1 MKDNKLIKSGVS
13 GVVDGENQTVGDDEL
28 ELINRFTRRN
38 LAKNEV
44 YAFSVVL
51 CDNDVDRDGERF
63 TTDSLY
69 ELEKLLS
76 ARREL
81 LTTIRVPKIR
91 RREFSAVRLRKLTV
105 RKRLWVTIITGS
117 RQGHI
122 FLFVRATGILSL
134 QLTAELSR
142 K

>member
-69 ELEKLLS
+69 ELEKLFVGK
-76 ARREL
+76 
-81 LTTIRVPKIR
+81 TGI
-91 RREFSAVRLRKLTV
+91 KLTV
-105 RKRLWVTIITGS
+105 RKRLWVTITTGS

-122 FLFVRATGILSL
+122 FPFVRATGILSL
-134 QLTAELSR
+134 RLTAELSR

>member
-51 CDNDVDRDGERF
+51 CATMLTVTANALQRIRF
-63 TTDSLY
+63 MSL
-69 ELEKLLS
+69 KSFLS
-76 ARREL
+76 ARQEL

-91 RREFSAVRLRKLTV
+91 RQEFSAVRFRKLTV
-105 RKRLWVTIITGS
+105 RKRLWVTITTGS

-122 FLFVRATGILSL
+122 FPFVRATGILSL
-134 QLTAELSR
+134 RLTAELSR

>member
-51 CDNDVDRDGERF
+51 CDNDVDRDGDRF
-63 TTDSLY
+63 MSL
-69 ELEKLLS
+69 KSFLS

-91 RREFSAVRLRKLTV
+91 RQEFSAVRLRKLTV
-105 RKRLWVTIITGS
+105 RKRLWVTITTGS

-122 FLFVRATGILSL
+122 FPFVRATGILFL
-134 QLTAELSR
+134 RLTAELSR

>member
-44 YAFSVVL
+44 YAFSVCCVTTML
-51 CDNDVDRDGERF
+51 TVTANALQQIRF
-63 TTDSLY
+63 MSL
-69 ELEKLLS
+69 KSFLS

-81 LTTIRVPKIR
+81 LTTIRVQKIQTAR
-91 RREFSAVRLRKLTV
+91 IFSCKVEKIDGQ
-105 RKRLWVTIITGS
+105 KRLWVTITTGS

-122 FLFVRATGILSL
+122 FPFVRATGILSL

>member
-38 LAKNEV
+38 LAKMRCMR
-44 YAFSVVL
+44 FRL
-51 CDNDVDRDGERF
+51 CCVTTMLTVTANALQQIRF
-63 TTDSLY
+63 MSL
-69 ELEKLLS
+69 KSFLS

-91 RREFSAVRLRKLTV
+91 RQEFSAVRLRKLTV
-105 RKRLWVTIITGS
+105 RKRLWVTITTGS

-122 FLFVRATGILSL
+122 FPFVRATGILFL
-134 QLTAELSR
+134 RLTAELSR

>member
-38 LAKNEV
+38 LAKMRCMR
-44 YAFSVVL
+44 FRL
-51 CDNDVDRDGERF
+51 CCVTTMLTVTANALQRSRF
-63 TTDSLY
+63 MSL
-69 ELEKLLS
+69 KSFLS
-76 ARREL
+76 ARQEL

-91 RREFSAVRLRKLTV
+91 RQEFSAVRLRKLTV
-105 RKRLWVTIITGS
+105 RKRLWVTITTGS

-122 FLFVRATGILSL
+122 FPFVRATGILSL
-134 QLTAELSR
+134 RLTAELSR

>member
-38 LAKNEV
+38 LEKSEV

-69 ELEKLLS
+69 ELEKLFVGKTGIIDHNPS
-76 ARREL
+76 A
-81 LTTIRVPKIR
+81 KIR
-91 RREFSAVRLRKLTV
+91 RQEFSAVRLRKLTV
-105 RKRLWVTIITGS
+105 RKRLWVTITLGS

-122 FLFVRATGILSL
+122 FQFVRATGILSL

>member
-38 LAKNEV
+38 LAKMRCMR
-44 YAFSVVL
+44 FRL
-51 CDNDVDRDGERF
+51 CCVTMMLTVTANALQQIRF
-63 TTDSLY
+63 MSL
-69 ELEKLLS
+69 KSFLS

-91 RREFSAVRLRKLTV
+91 RQEFSAVRLRKLTV
-105 RKRLWVTIITGS
+105 RKRLWVTITTGS

-122 FLFVRATGILSL
+122 FPFVRATGILFL
-134 QLTAELSR
+134 RLTAELSR

>member
-69 ELEKLLS
+69 ELEKLFVGKTGIIDHNPS
-76 ARREL
+76 AKNQTARIFSCKVE
-81 LTTIRVPKIR
+81 KIDGQKT
-91 RREFSAVRLRKLTV
+91 AL
-105 RKRLWVTIITGS
+105 VTITTGS

-122 FLFVRATGILSL
+122 FPFVRATGILSL
-134 QLTAELSR
+134 RLTAELSR

>member
-69 ELEKLLS
+69 ELEKLFVGK
-76 ARREL
+76 
-81 LTTIRVPKIR
+81 TG
-91 RREFSAVRLRKLTV
+91 KLTV
-105 RKRLWVTIITGS
+105 RKRLWVTITTGS
-117 RQGHI
+117 RQGRI
-122 FLFVRATGILSL
+122 FPFVRATGILSL
-134 QLTAELSR
+134 RLTAELSR

>member
-44 YAFSVVL
+44 YAFSV
-51 CDNDVDRDGERF
+51 
-63 TTDSLY
+63 T
-69 ELEKLLS
+69 
-76 ARREL
+76 
-81 LTTIRVPKIR
+81 
-91 RREFSAVRLRKLTV
+91 
-105 RKRLWVTIITGS
+105 TGS

-122 FLFVRATGILSL
+122 FPFVRATGILFL
-134 QLTAELSR
+134 RLTAELSR

>member
-91 RREFSAVRLRKLTV
+91 RQEFSVVRLRKLTV
-105 RKRLWVTIITGS
+105 RKRLWVTITTGS

-122 FLFVRATGILSL
+122 FPFVRATGILSL
-134 QLTAELSR
+134 RLTAELSR

>member
-63 TTDSLY
+63 TTESLY
-69 ELEKLLS
+69 ELEKLFVGK
-76 ARREL
+76 
-81 LTTIRVPKIR
+81 TGKI
-91 RREFSAVRLRKLTV
+91 
-105 RKRLWVTIITGS
+105 G
-117 RQGHI
+117 
-122 FLFVRATGILSL
+122 RAHV
-134 QLTAELSR
+134 
-142 K
+142 

>member
-51 CDNDVDRDGERF
+51 CDNDVDRDALQQIRF
-63 TTDSLY
+63 MSL
-69 ELEKLLS
+69 KSFLS
-76 ARREL
+76 ARQEL
-81 LTTIRVPKIR
+81 LTTIQVPKIR
-91 RREFSAVRLRKLTV
+91 RQEFSAVRLRKLTV
-105 RKRLWVTIITGS
+105 RKRLWVTITTGS

-122 FLFVRATGILSL
+122 FPFVRATGILSL
-134 QLTAELSR
+134 RLTAELSR

>member
-69 ELEKLLS
+69 ELEKLFVGKTGIIDHNPS
-76 ARREL
+76 AKNQTAR
-81 LTTIRVPKIR
+81 I
-91 RREFSAVRLRKLTV
+91 FSCKVELTV
-105 RKRLWVTIITGS
+105 RKRLWVTITTGS

-122 FLFVRATGILSL
+122 FPFVRATGILFL
-134 QLTAELSR
+134 RLTAELSR

>member
-38 LAKNEV
+38 LAKMRCMR
-44 YAFSVVL
+44 FRL
-51 CDNDVDRDGERF
+51 CCVTTMLTVTANALQQIRF
-63 TTDSLY
+63 MSL
-69 ELEKLLS
+69 KTFVGKTGIIDHNPS
-76 ARREL
+76 A
-81 LTTIRVPKIR
+81 KIR
-91 RREFSAVRLRKLTV
+91 RQEFSAVRLRKLTV
-105 RKRLWVTIITGS
+105 RKRLWVTITTGS

-122 FLFVRATGILSL
+122 FPFVRATGILFL
-134 QLTAELSR
+134 RLTAELSR

>member
-1 MKDNKLIKSGVS
+1 MKDNKLIKSGVT
-13 GVVDGENQTVGDDEL
+13 GDVHGENQTVGDDEL
-28 ELINRFTRRN
+28 EQINRFTRRN

-69 ELEKLLS
+69 ELEKLFVGKTGIIDHNPS
-76 ARREL
+76 AKNQTARIFSCKVE
-81 LTTIRVPKIR
+81 KIDGQ
-91 RREFSAVRLRKLTV
+91 E
-105 RKRLWVTIITGS
+105 RLWVTITTGS

-122 FLFVRATGILSL
+122 FPFVRATGILSL
-134 QLTAELSR
+134 RLTAELSR